1 MRTHLL
7 RTVLVVAFGCGVIT
21 ACDDTPGLSENPL
34 TPTPPTLVTLEL
46 SGPATLAPGQI
57 VTFTLTAVGTN
68 GTREDITAKAQW
80 TANNASII
88 SNNGQGR
95 YGGNAVGDAQIN
107 ARFGAL
113 NVSKEVIVVP
123 AGTFRVTG
131 RVVEFDGVFPVAG
144 ARVEARNSSG
154 TGPATESDGSGFFK
168 LFGVTADAEIV
179 VTRAGYDENRRR
191 ITLDN
196 HSTVNFEMILSGP
209 RPELAGTYSVTL
221 DLTGCRDGFRLE
233 YARRVYTAVVQQSGS
248 NLEVRFTEPAFAI
261 NSLNRGNLMQG
272 RLQGGSLFLEAL
284 TNYYYYY
291 YGPNSYPFLV
301 EALPDGSRL
310 VVTGSAT
317 LVESGGSH
325 TGKMNGWASNYG
337 PGFPRDK
344 YLGGCSTS
352 QLTFTRR

>member
-7 RTVLVVAFGCGVIT
+7 RTVLVVAFGCGAIT
-21 ACDDTPGLSENPL
+21 ACDDTHNPL
-34 TPTPPTLVTLEL
+34 TPTLPTRVTLSP
-46 SGPATLAPGQI
+46 SGPATVAPGQT
-57 VTFTLTAVGTN
+57 VAFTLTAVSSN
-68 GTREDITAKAQW
+68 GTREDVTAKAQW
-80 TANNASII
+80 TSNNASIVTTQ
-88 SNNGQGR
+88 GEGR
-95 YGGNAVGDAQIN
+95 YSGNAVGDAQIS

-113 NVSKEVIVVP
+113 NASKEVIVVP

-131 RVVEFDGVFPVAG
+131 RVVEFDGVSPVSG

-154 TGPATESDGSGFFK
+154 TGPVTESDGSGFFK
-168 LFGVTADAEIV
+168 LFAVTADAEIV

-196 HSTVNFEMILSGP
+196 HSTANFAMVLSGP
-209 RPELAGTYSVTL
+209 RPELAGTYTVTL

-233 YARRVYTAVVQQSGS
+233 YARRVYTAVVEQSES
-248 NLEVRFTEPAFAI
+248 AVEVRFTEPAFAI
-261 NSLNRGNLMQG
+261 NSINRGNLMQG
-272 RLQGGSLFLEAL
+272 RVQGGSLFLEAL

-291 YGPNSYPFLV
+291 YGPSNYPFLV
-301 EALPDGSRL
+301 ERLPDDSRL
-310 VVTGSAT
+310 VVGGSGT

-325 TGKMNGWASNYG
+325 TGKMNGFASNYG

-344 YLGGCSTS
+344 YLGSCGTS